1 MKKDILHDDRKKD
14 LEIIMSRINGLEV
27 SATDEYQIAVV
38 SVLKI
43 LVQGKLTPLIFL
55 PKMTNSSAGCPMLVV
70 KKIPFL
76 QYIQC
81 GNLIPPNACI

>member
-1 MKKDILHDDRKKD
+1 MKKDIPHNDRKKD

-43 LVQGKLTPLIFL
+43 LVQGEINLFAEFEHLKKAIDLITLEIFKLQN
-55 PKMTNSSAGCPMLVV
+55 KTNS
-70 KKIPFL
+70 
-76 QYIQC
+76 
-81 GNLIPPNACI
+81 

>member
-1 MKKDILHDDRKKD
+1 MKKDIPHDDRKKD

-43 LVQGKLTPLIFL
+43 LVQGAVSYTHLTL
-55 PKMTNSSAGCPMLVV
+55 PTKA
-70 KKIPFL
+70 
-76 QYIQC
+76 
-81 GNLIPPNACI
+81 

>member
-1 MKKDILHDDRKKD
+1 MKKDIPHDDRKKD

-43 LVQGKLTPLIFL
+43 LVQGEINLFAEFEHLKKAIDLITLELFKLQN
-55 PKMTNSSAGCPMLVV
+55 KANS
-70 KKIPFL
+70 
-76 QYIQC
+76 
-81 GNLIPPNACI
+81 

>member
-1 MKKDILHDDRKKD
+1 MKKDIPHNDRKKD

-43 LVQGKLTPLIFL
+43 LVQGEINLFTEFEHLKKAIDLITLEIFKLQN
-55 PKMTNSSAGCPMLVV
+55 KTNS
-70 KKIPFL
+70 
-76 QYIQC
+76 
-81 GNLIPPNACI
+81 

>member
-1 MKKDILHDDRKKD
+1 MKKDIPHNDRKKD

-43 LVQGKLTPLIFL
+43 LVQGEINLFAEFEHL
-55 PKMTNSSAGCPMLVV
+55 
-70 KKIPFL
+70 KKAIESDHIRDF
-76 QYIQC
+76 
-81 GNLIPPNACI
+81 

>member
-1 MKKDILHDDRKKD
+1 MKKDIPHGDRKKD

-43 LVQGKLTPLIFL
+43 LVQGEINLFTEFEHLKKAIDLITLEIFKLQN
-55 PKMTNSSAGCPMLVV
+55 KTNS
-70 KKIPFL
+70 
-76 QYIQC
+76 
-81 GNLIPPNACI
+81 

>member
-1 MKKDILHDDRKKD
+1 MKKHIPHDDRKKD

-43 LVQGKLTPLIFL
+43 LVQGEINLFAEFEHLKKAIDLITLEIFKLQN
-55 PKMTNSSAGCPMLVV
+55 KTNS
-70 KKIPFL
+70 
-76 QYIQC
+76 
-81 GNLIPPNACI
+81 

>member
-1 MKKDILHDDRKKD
+1 MKKDIPHDYRKKD

-43 LVQGKLTPLIFL
+43 LVQGEINLFTEFEHLKKAIDLITLEIFKLQN
-55 PKMTNSSAGCPMLVV
+55 KTNS
-70 KKIPFL
+70 
-76 QYIQC
+76 
-81 GNLIPPNACI
+81 

>member
-1 MKKDILHDDRKKD
+1 MDILHDDRKKD

-43 LVQGKLTPLIFL
+43 LVQGEINLFAEFEHLKKAIDLITLEIFKLQN
-55 PKMTNSSAGCPMLVV
+55 KTNS
-70 KKIPFL
+70 
-76 QYIQC
+76 
-81 GNLIPPNACI
+81 

>member
-1 MKKDILHDDRKKD
+1 MKKDIPHDDRKKD

-43 LVQGKLTPLIFL
+43 LVQGEINLFAEFEHLKKAIDLITLEIFKLQNKT
-55 PKMTNSSAGCPMLVV
+55 SS
-70 KKIPFL
+70 
-76 QYIQC
+76 
-81 GNLIPPNACI
+81 

>member
-1 MKKDILHDDRKKD
+1 MKKDITHDDRKKD

-43 LVQGKLTPLIFL
+43 LVQGEINLFAEFEHLKKAIDLITLEIFKLQN
-55 PKMTNSSAGCPMLVV
+55 KTNS
-70 KKIPFL
+70 
-76 QYIQC
+76 
-81 GNLIPPNACI
+81 

>member
-1 MKKDILHDDRKKD
+1 MKKDISHDDRKKD

-43 LVQGKLTPLIFL
+43 LVQGEINLFAEFEHLKKAIDLITLEIFKLQN
-55 PKMTNSSAGCPMLVV
+55 KTNS
-70 KKIPFL
+70 
-76 QYIQC
+76 
-81 GNLIPPNACI
+81 

>member
-43 LVQGKLTPLIFL
+43 LVQGEINLFAEFEHLKKAIDLITLELFKLQN
-55 PKMTNSSAGCPMLVV
+55 KTNS
-70 KKIPFL
+70 
-76 QYIQC
+76 
-81 GNLIPPNACI
+81 

>member
-1 MKKDILHDDRKKD
+1 MKKHIPHDDRKKD

-43 LVQGKLTPLIFL
+43 LVQGEINLFAEFEHLKKAIDLITLELFKLQN
-55 PKMTNSSAGCPMLVV
+55 KTNS
-70 KKIPFL
+70 
-76 QYIQC
+76 
-81 GNLIPPNACI
+81 

>member
-1 MKKDILHDDRKKD
+1 MKNDIPHDDRKKD

-43 LVQGKLTPLIFL
+43 LVQGEINLFAEFEHLKKAIDLITLELFKLQN
-55 PKMTNSSAGCPMLVV
+55 KTNS
-70 KKIPFL
+70 
-76 QYIQC
+76 
-81 GNLIPPNACI
+81 

>member
-43 LVQGKLTPLIFL
+43 LVQGEINLFAEFEHLKKAIDLITLEIFKLQN
-55 PKMTNSSAGCPMLVV
+55 KANS
-70 KKIPFL
+70 
-76 QYIQC
+76 
-81 GNLIPPNACI
+81 

>member
-1 MKKDILHDDRKKD
+1 MKKDIPHDDRKKD

-43 LVQGKLTPLIFL
+43 LVQGEINLFTEFEHLKKAIDLITLEIFKLQN
-55 PKMTNSSAGCPMLVV
+55 KTNS
-70 KKIPFL
+70 
-76 QYIQC
+76 
-81 GNLIPPNACI
+81 

>member
-1 MKKDILHDDRKKD
+1 MKKDIPHNDRKKD

-43 LVQGKLTPLIFL
+43 LVQGEINLFAEFEHLKKAIYLITLEIFKLQN
-55 PKMTNSSAGCPMLVV
+55 KTNS
-70 KKIPFL
+70 
-76 QYIQC
+76 
-81 GNLIPPNACI
+81 

>member
-1 MKKDILHDDRKKD
+1 MKKDIPHDDRKKD

-43 LVQGKLTPLIFL
+43 LVQGEINLFSEFEHLKKAIDLITLEIFKLQN
-55 PKMTNSSAGCPMLVV
+55 KTNS
-70 KKIPFL
+70 
-76 QYIQC
+76 
-81 GNLIPPNACI
+81 

>member
-1 MKKDILHDDRKKD
+1 MKKDIPHDDRKKD

-43 LVQGKLTPLIFL
+43 LVQGEINLFTEFEHLKKAIDLITFCL
-55 PKMTNSSAGCPMLVV
+55 LYTSDA
-70 KKIPFL
+70 
-76 QYIQC
+76 
-81 GNLIPPNACI
+81 ADE

>member
-43 LVQGKLTPLIFL
+43 LVQGEINLFAEFEHLKKAIDLITLEIFKLQN
-55 PKMTNSSAGCPMLVV
+55 KTNS
-70 KKIPFL
+70 
-76 QYIQC
+76 
-81 GNLIPPNACI
+81 

>member
-14 LEIIMSRINGLEV
+14 QEIIMSRINGLEV

-43 LVQGKLTPLIFL
+43 LVQGEINLFTEFEHLKKAIDLITLEIFKLQN
-55 PKMTNSSAGCPMLVV
+55 KTNS
-70 KKIPFL
+70 
-76 QYIQC
+76 
-81 GNLIPPNACI
+81 

>member
-43 LVQGKLTPLIFL
+43 LVQGEINLFAEFEHLKKRLI
-55 PKMTNSSAGCPMLVV
+55 
-70 KKIPFL
+70 
-76 QYIQC
+76 
-81 GNLIPPNACI
+81 

>member
-1 MKKDILHDDRKKD
+1 MKKHIPHDDRKKD

-43 LVQGKLTPLIFL
+43 LVQGEINLFAEFEHLKKAIDLITLEIFKLQN
-55 PKMTNSSAGCPMLVV
+55 KANS
-70 KKIPFL
+70 
-76 QYIQC
+76 
-81 GNLIPPNACI
+81 

>member
-1 MKKDILHDDRKKD
+1 MKKDIPHDDRKKD

-43 LVQGKLTPLIFL
+43 LVQGGINLFAEFEQLKKAIDLITLEIFKLQN
-55 PKMTNSSAGCPMLVV
+55 KTNS
-70 KKIPFL
+70 
-76 QYIQC
+76 
-81 GNLIPPNACI
+81 

>member
-1 MKKDILHDDRKKD
+1 MKKDVLHDDRKKD

-43 LVQGKLTPLIFL
+43 LVQGEINLFAEFEHLKKAIDLITLEIFKLQN
-55 PKMTNSSAGCPMLVV
+55 KTNS
-70 KKIPFL
+70 
-76 QYIQC
+76 
-81 GNLIPPNACI
+81 

>member
-1 MKKDILHDDRKKD
+1 MKKDIPHDDRKKD

-43 LVQGKLTPLIFL
+43 LVQGEINLFAEFEHLKKAIDLITLELFKLQN
-55 PKMTNSSAGCPMLVV
+55 KTNS
-70 KKIPFL
+70 
-76 QYIQC
+76 
-81 GNLIPPNACI
+81 

>member
-1 MKKDILHDDRKKD
+1 MKNDIPHDDRKKD

-43 LVQGKLTPLIFL
+43 LVQGEINLFAEFEHLKKAIDLITLEIFKLQN
-55 PKMTNSSAGCPMLVV
+55 KTNS
-70 KKIPFL
+70 
-76 QYIQC
+76 
-81 GNLIPPNACI
+81 